1 MTTFASLTP
10 DDQARAHD
18 NRASGHGIVLAGD
31 RSREFS
37 RARWHSA
44 LVQALRWAVPLS
56 GLGLAALYVTTML
69 QTAGW
74 GRVAQAP
81 QIIAPPS
88 KDFAMHDVHY
98 DGYTK
103 DGGNYVVRA
112 TTAIPDLTNPSLVAL
127 NTITG
132 EVFDVR
138 KSRTDLA
145 AAHGLFDS
153 KANKLDLD
161 GGVTVV
167 TQTGMRATLK
177 TATLMTKDGTMESNT
192 PVMVEMPSGVVT
204 SNRMQLNQKTRD
216 VIFVESVVAHLV
228 APPKPEAATTPK
240 PAAGK
245 DAATFGHSGA
255 PVDITS
261 DRLDVHDGAKTAQF
275 SGRVHAVQG
284 LASMDTAVMDITYE
298 GGQANGTASPAQT
311 QAPRETTATPQ
322 ATPAAKIKRIVS
334 PGAVVL
340 TQGTGDRVTGS
351 SADFDAIGQ
360 SAIILGNV
368 LMTSGI
374 DKRATADRAEFQQVP
389 DTILLT
395 GNVVVNSGR
404 NELRGRKLFV
414 DRKAGKTN
422 LTSDAEPGLAKS
434 RIFAKL
440 YQGDG
445 QPGKPP
451 AAKKPEVDVAEAAA
465 SAIPGFATFKTDPN
479 APVDIEADKLAV
491 DDTKKKAVF
500 TGDVKATQADFNIRT
515 VELHATYSGEAGLA
529 AVTAPAPGAAGS
541 PPKTPAQ
548 LTKIEAKGKVI
559 VTSKANQEV
568 TGDNAVFDMKA
579 NTVIVTGK
587 EVILTQDKN
596 IVRGNKL
603 SIDMATGQSVIVTEG
618 ALSTAAGT
626 GPTGVKPGRASVLFY
641 PQERPKSGTAT
652 PAPKSAAPAQ
662 PSASSWE
669 SAVEPSKVP
678 GR

>member
-1 MTTFASLTP
+1 MNTFATLTS
-10 DDQARAHD
+10 DDQARARD
-18 NRASGHGIVLAGD
+18 DRASGHGIVLSGD
-31 RSREFS
+31 RTREFS
-37 RARWHSA
+37 RARWHS
-44 LVQALRWAVPLS
+44 LFVRSLRWLVPLTT
-56 GLGLAALYVTTML
+56 LGLSALYVGSML

-74 GRVAQAP
+74 GRVAEAP
-81 QIIAPPS
+81 KIVAPPS
-88 KDFAMHDVHY
+88 KDLNMHDVKY
-98 DGYTK
+98 DGFTK
-103 DGGNYVVRA
+103 DGGNYQVRA
-112 TTAIPDLTNPSLVAL
+112 ETATPDLTNPALVKL
-127 NTITG
+127 NTIAG
-132 EVFDVR
+132 EVFDAR

-145 AAHGLFDS
+145 AAHGLYDS
-153 KANKLDLD
+153 KTNQLDLN

-167 TQTGMRATLK
+167 TQTGMRATLQ
-177 TATLMTKDGTMESNT
+177 TATLMTKEGTMASNT
-192 PVMVEMPSGVVT
+192 PVMVEMPSGVIT
-204 SNRMQLNQKTRD
+204 SNKMQLNQKSRD
-216 VIFVESVVAHLV
+216 IVFLESVVAHLV
-228 APPKPEAATTPK
+228 APPKPDAAAV
-240 PAAGK
+240 PAKLVPGK
-245 DAATFGHSGA
+245 DVTTFGHSNA

-261 DRLDVHDGAKTAQF
+261 DRLDVHDSAKTAQF

-298 GGQANGTASPAQT
+298 GGQTAAKATPSP
-311 QAPRETTATPQ
+311 TATLDTPAAPAP
-322 ATPAAKIKRIVS
+322 ATPATKIKRIVS
-334 PGAVVL
+334 PGPVVL
-340 TQGTGDRVTGS
+340 TQGTGDRVTGN

-360 SAIILGNV
+360 SAVILGNV
-368 LMTSGI
+368 VMTSGI
-374 DKRATADRAEFQQVP
+374 DKRATAERAEFQQAS

-422 LTSDAEPGLAKS
+422 LTSEAEGGLARS

-451 AAKKPEVDVAEAAA
+451 AAKKPEVEVADAA
-465 SAIPGFATFKTDPN
+465 AIPGFATFKTDPN

-491 DDTKKKAVF
+491 DDTKKQAVF
-500 TGDVKATQADFNIRT
+500 TGDVKAKQGDFNIRT
-515 VELHATYSGEAGLA
+515 IELHATYSGEAGLA
-529 AVTAPAPGAAGS
+529 AVTSPALGAPGA

-579 NTVIVTGK
+579 NTALVTGK

-596 IVRGNKL
+596 VIRGTKL
-603 SIDMATGQSVIVTEG
+603 SIDMATGQSTMVTEG
-618 ALSTAAGT
+618 QVATGAGTAAGT
-626 GPTGVKPGRASVLFY
+626 KSGRASVLFY
-641 PQERPKSGTAT
+641 PQERPKAG
-652 PAPKSAAPAQ
+652 APPPPKPVVPIK

-678 GR
+678 IR